1 MCIHHRASSPVVSSD
16 FDQGRQFARAIR
28 DAEFAAGLEGA
39 ARRHSFERGY
49 GSFDRLERSGAVGPK
64 VGDGAQQAASVG
76 MRGRLKN
83 IALGAKFHQI
93 AGIHHRNPVAD
104 LRNYREIVRDEKH
117 SQAELGAEF
126 CQQVEN
132 LSLDGDIERGSGLVG
147 NQQLRAIDDGHGD
160 YDALAHAAGE
170 LVRIITGATIGVRD
184 GDVLHGLEGALPGFV
199 F

>member
-1 MCIHHRASSPVVSSD
+1 VVSSD
-16 FDQGRQFARAIR
+16 FDQGRQFAHTIR
-28 DAEFAAGLEGA
+28 DAKLAAWLEGA
-39 ARRHSFERGY
+39 ARRHCVQRGY
-49 GSFDRLERSGAVGPK
+49 GSFDGLERSGAVGPK

-76 MRGRLKN
+76 VRGRLKN
-83 IALGAKFHQI
+83 VVLGGKFYQV
-93 AGIHHRNPVAD
+93 AGIHHRNSVGD

-132 LSLDGDIERGSGLVG
+132 LSLDGDIERGRGLVG
-147 NQQLRAIDDGHGD
+147 DQQLRAIDDGHGD

-184 GDVLHGLEGALPGFV
+184 GYVFHGLDGALPGFV